1 MQAEACGRRCCLHEL
16 VLEHTLQHLG
26 AGLPVVLAVVVVT
39 GTVTR
44 MTQQQQREQPAP
56 VPAKATPADR

>member
-1 MQAEACGRRCCLHEL
+1 MQAEACGCGCCLHEL
-16 VLEHTLQHLG
+16 VLKHTLQNLG

-44 MTQQQQREQPAP
+44 MTQQQREQPAP

>member
-16 VLEHTLQHLG
+16 VLKHTLQNLG
-26 AGLPVVLAVVVVT
+26 AGLLMALAVVVVT

-44 MTQQQQREQPAP
+44 MTQQQREQPAP
-56 VPAKATPADR
+56 VPAKAIPTDR